1 MKSTRQPTGEIVR
14 AIIRRIVIAGLP
26 HPRPRIVIRTPA
38 EIQVY

>member
-26 HPRPRIVIRTPA
+26 HLVAESSLEPRRKFG
-38 EIQVY
+38 